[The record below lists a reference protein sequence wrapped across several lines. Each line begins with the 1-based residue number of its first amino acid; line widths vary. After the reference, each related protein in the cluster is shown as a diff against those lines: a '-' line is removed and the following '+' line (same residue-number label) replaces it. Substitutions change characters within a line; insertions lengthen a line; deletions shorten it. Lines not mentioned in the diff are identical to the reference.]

1 MQSSVQDMAHVLDE
15 ETPIK
20 TRTMNIAK
28 IFITSLI
35 ALCTGTAGAQTADAD
50 SALPKPE
57 RSLFKYNYIKT
68 LYEAGGIAGSGDYAP
83 MWHFSNRQGLGSREN
98 GWAYARVGVGGSH
111 GIDLDI
117 LDFPIHFA
125 WKADVVGG
133 YGLASN
139 VFIQQA
145 YADFR
150 YRSVHISIG
159 QKERWGELRNPRLS
173 TGALTESGNAR
184 PIPQVRIELP
194 RYVCILRNWLYIRG
208 HIAYGRFT
216 DGNWQEDFAAT
227 NTIYSTGA
235 LYHSKAGFLHIGNAS
250 AFPLTAEMGLH
261 MATQFGGK
269 CYNSSNKAG
278 NNHKNPSRLKD
289 YLMALIPTSGD
300 NQYNGSDQANIAGNV
315 LGSWLGALTWNSK
328 EWKLR
333 VNYEH
338 VFEDHSQMFWEYG
351 LWTEQLVGIELELKR
366 FKWIKNVLFEYFN
379 LKNQSGPVYHDS
391 TAEIPDQISCKD
403 NNYNHGGYPGW
414 FNYGMIMGSPLCTSP
429 IYNRDNVLVCHN
441 NRVEAFHLGIEGEP
455 FEWLRY
461 RALLTKSNNWGT
473 YKRPFKEMKEN
484 ASGLVELIFKPNKL
498 WDIRTSFAFDK
509 GELYGNNYGGMITIT
524 RTVLTKIK

>member
-1 MQSSVQDMAHVLDE
+1 MQPSVQNMAHHLDE
-15 ETPIK
+15 ETQISTRAMEISK
-20 TRTMNIAK
+20 TI
-28 IFITSLI
+28 ITCLI
-35 ALCTGTAGAQTADAD
+35 ALCTVTAGAQTAEAD
-50 SALPKPE
+50 SALPEPE
-57 RSLFKYNYIKT
+57 HSLFKYNYIKT

-83 MWHFSNRQGLGSREN
+83 MWHFSNRQGLGSQEN
-98 GWAYARVGVGGSH
+98 SWAYARVGVGGKH

-145 YADFR
+145 FADFR

-184 PIPQVRIELP
+184 PIPQIRVELP
-194 RYVCILRNWLYIRG
+194 RYTCILRNWLYIRG
-208 HIAYGRFT
+208 HIAYGWFT
-216 DGNWQEDFAAT
+216 DEGWQKDFVAEGKSRT
-227 NTIYSTGA
+227 VGVR
-235 LYHSKAGFLHIGNAS
+235 YHSKAGFLRIGNKE

-261 MATQFGGK
+261 MVSQFGGK
-269 CYNSSNKAG
+269 THNWCNQEGKTVDS
-278 NNHKNPSRLKD
+278 PTRLKD
-289 YLMALIPTSGD
+289 YWTAFMPTKGD
-300 NQYNGSDQANIAGNV
+300 SQNVAADQVNIAGNV

-333 VNYEH
+333 LTYEH
-338 VFEDHSQMFWEYG
+338 AFEDHSQMFWEYG

-391 TAEIPDQISCKD
+391 TVEIPDQISCRD
-403 NNYNHGGYPGW
+403 NNYWHHTYCGW
-414 FNYGMIMGSPLCTSP
+414 FNYGMMIGTPLVTSP
-429 IYNRDNVLVCHN
+429 IYNTDATLNIYN

-455 FEWLRY
+455 SEWFGY

-473 YKRPFKEMKEN
+473 YGKPFKEMKTSY
-484 ASGLVELIFKPNKL
+484 SGLMELIFKPNKL